1 MSKYTE
7 KEQEQFLNQYN
18 GFIHMMT
25 QKYVRHLKDYEY
37 EDLLQEFR
45 MILLEALE
53 KYVDDGRAK
62 FSSFAGLLMK
72 NRFIYLKRLEKAEKR
87 PDYLLT
93 LDDDISDSEH
103 AESFLD
109 IATSLYE
116 DEPTPE
122 EIDFQVKLERDI
134 IQELSKYE
142 RGFIT
147 LDYYINQMST
157 QEIADKYHMSI
168 SLVKYIN
175 KVNLMKLKNTF
186 REFLKDTGIEE
197 SSFNL
202 DDFNETYNKEFF
214 NGK

>member
-7 KEQEQFLNQYN
+7 KEQEQFLKQYN

-25 QKYVRHLKDYEY
+25 QKYVRHLKDYDY

-45 MILLEALE
+45 MILIDALDI
-53 KYVDDGRAK
+53 YVDDGRAK

-72 NRFIYLKRLEKAEKR
+72 NKFINLKRLEMAEKR

-93 LDDDISDSEH
+93 LDIDISDSEY

-109 IATSLYE
+109 IATTMYD

-122 EIDFQVKLERDI
+122 ERDFQIKLERDI

-147 LDYYINQMST
+147 IDYYINQMST

-186 REFLKDTGIEE
+186 REFLKDTSVEE
-197 SSFNL
+197 SSFSL
-202 DDFNETYNKEFF
+202 DDFNETYDKEFF

>member
-7 KEQEQFLNQYN
+7 TEQEQLLKQYN

-25 QKYVRHLKDYEY
+25 QKYERYLKDYDY

-45 MILLEALE
+45 MILLEALD

-72 NRFIYLKRLEKAEKR
+72 NRFIYLKRKEKAEKR

-93 LDDDISDSEH
+93 LDIEITDDEYAD
-103 AESFLD
+103 SFLD
-109 IATSLYE
+109 IATSLYD
-116 DEPTPE
+116 DEPLPSE
-122 EIDFQVKLERDI
+122 KDFYIRLETDI
-134 IQELSKYE
+134 IQELSKYD

-147 LDYYINQMST
+147 LDYYINEMST

-168 SLVKYIN
+168 SLVKHIN
-175 KVNLMKLKNTF
+175 KVNIMKLKNTF
-186 REFLKDTGIEE
+186 REFLKDGTIDE
-197 SSFNL
+197 SSFDL
-202 DDFNETYNKEFF
+202 EEFNDTYDKEFF

>member
-25 QKYVRHLKDYEY
+25 QKYVRHLKDYDY

-53 KYVDDGRAK
+53 KYADDGRAK

-72 NRFIYLKRLEKAEKR
+72 NRFIYLKRSEMALKR

-93 LDDDISDSEH
+93 LDDDISDSES
-103 AESFLD
+103 ADSFLD
-109 IATSLYE
+109 IVEGMYD
-116 DEPTPE
+116 DEPTPDE
-122 EIDFQVKLERDI
+122 VDYYTRLEQDI

-147 LDYYINQMST
+147 IDYYINEMST
-157 QEIADKYHMSI
+157 QEIADKYRISI
-168 SLVKYIN
+168 SLAKHIN
-175 KVNLMKLKNTF
+175 KVNLMKLKNSF
-186 REFLKDTGIEE
+186 REHLKDNSIDN
-197 SSFNL
+197 SSFDL
-202 DDFNETYNKEFF
+202 EDFNETYDKEFF